1 MMINTVNS
9 KLQKKDINAKCPDC
23 DFELNIP
30 NDLEKGE
37 ILSCPGCGLELE
49 VKKISDG
56 GGCIDLQ
63 ELTIEG
69 EDWGE

>member
-1 MMINTVNS
+1 MINTNNQN
-9 KLQKKDINAKCPDC
+9 KAKCPDC
-23 DFELNIP
+23 DFELSVTC
-30 NDLEKGE
+30 DTEKGE

-49 VKKISDG
+49 VKKISHG
-56 GGCIDLQ
+56 GERADLQ

>member
-1 MMINTVNS
+1 MMIKTASSSFQTKNNA
-9 KLQKKDINAKCPDC
+9 AKCPDC
-23 DFELNIP
+23 DSVLDVPCDVEA
-30 NDLEKGE
+30 GE

-49 VKKISDG
+49 VKKLAYG
-56 GGCIDLQ
+56 GGCLELQ

>member
-1 MMINTVNS
+1 MIVPTESNLVN
-9 KLQKKDINAKCPDC
+9 KCNASKCPDC
-23 DFELNIP
+23 GSELDVP
-30 NDLEKGE
+30 LDVEKGE
-37 ILSCPGCGLELE
+37 ILSCPVCGLELE
-49 VKKISDG
+49 VKKIEVG

>member
-1 MMINTVNS
+1 MSNPEKPNKQNQS
-9 KLQKKDINAKCPDC
+9 KCPDC
-23 DFELNIP
+23 EFQLYVP

-49 VKKISDG
+49 VKKIGDG